1 MPASRPPSQSTIS
14 RPDTPPP
21 NPLSRA
27 HTSSS
32 SRHPS
37 SEPLAPAR
45 GFSAGRDQGGSS
57 GTTSRSA
64 RSGIARAA
72 LIVSLGNIASRI
84 FGLIRDNRNAYFF
97 GATGSMSAFEAASL
111 VPKNIYELL
120 VGGMVSAALVPVFSE
135 YATQKDSEELWHLV
149 SVMLS
154 LVVVVMGGFLLLA
167 EVAAPLL
174 TRALVGGFNAPLQ
187 SLTAA
192 LIRIISPAI
201 IFFGVSGLLTAVL
214 YAQQVFTYP
223 AIGAAVFN
231 LGGILGTQLLARRI
245 GVASLTLGI
254 VLGAFLQMAVQLPG
268 LRGARLRFCLDLRHP
283 ALRRIIT
290 LYIPVVVSLIVSQ
303 IGIVI
308 DRNLASRVGEQ
319 AIAWMAAATRLREFP
334 LGLVSTAVSMAVL
347 PALSRLNLR
356 TGRAEFKDTVGLG
369 LRLVLVL
376 IIPAVVGLW
385 VLGPSIIAL
394 IFQHGEF
401 TAVDTTQTSRA
412 LFCYL
417 LGTPFAAVDLL
428 LIFAFYSQKD
438 TLTPVVV
445 GIVCVF
451 IYLAVAP
458 TLAFI
463 AGWGMLGLVLAN
475 SVQLGAHALIMLSLL
490 RRRIGTLARQQ
501 LLLTVV
507 KIALASAV
515 MGLTTHVALVALR
528 LALPGDSLVYRG
540 ILVAGAGG
548 VGAMFYAFTVLRLR
562 VGEAE
567 LLLGVFRRRMAR
579 SHIREA
585 GNGALP
591 SAGTRSTKLD

>member
-1 MPASRPPSQSTIS
+1 VVASPPPSRSANSRPV
-14 RPDTPPP
+14 TPP
-21 NPLSRA
+21 
-27 HTSSS
+27 
-32 SRHPS
+32 RHPLGGAGTLS
-37 SEPLAPAR
+37 PTRRPAPERPVLRPA
-45 GFSAGRDQGGSS
+45 FSAGQDRERGSS
-57 GTTSRSA
+57 TPSSSGRG
-64 RSGIARAA
+64 GIARAA

-135 YATQKDSEELWHLV
+135 YAGQKESKELWHLV

-154 LVVVVMGGFLLLA
+154 LVVVVMGGFLLLT
-167 EVAAPLL
+167 ELAAPLL
-174 TRALVGGFNAPLQ
+174 TRALVGGFSSTLQ
-187 SLTAA
+187 NMTSG
-192 LIRIISPAI
+192 LIRIISPSV

-214 YAQQVFTYP
+214 YAEQVFTYP

-254 VLGAFLQMAVQLPG
+254 VLGAFLQMAVQVPG
-268 LRGARLRFCLDLRHP
+268 LRGARLRFSLDLRHP
-283 ALRRIIT
+283 ALRRIVV
-290 LYIPVVVSLIVSQ
+290 LYIPVVVSLVVSQ

-347 PALSRLNLR
+347 PALCRLNLR
-356 TGRAEFKDTVGLG
+356 TGREEFKDTVGLG

-376 IIPAVVGLW
+376 MIPAVVGLW

-401 TAVDTTQTSRA
+401 TAVDTVQTSRA
-412 LFCYL
+412 LTCYL

-428 LIFAFYSQKD
+428 LVFAFYSQKD
-438 TLTPVVV
+438 TVTPVIV

-458 TLAFI
+458 TLAFV
-463 AGWGMLGLVLAN
+463 AGWRMLGLVLAN
-475 SVQLGAHALIMLSLL
+475 SVQLGAHAVIMLSLL
-490 RRRIGTLARQQ
+490 RRRIGTLAKQQ
-501 LLLTVV
+501 LLLSIL

-515 MGLTTHVALVALR
+515 MGLTAHVALAALR
-528 LALPGDSLVYRG
+528 LALPGDRLLHRA
-540 ILVAGAGG
+540 ILVGGAGA
-548 VGAMFYAFTVLRLR
+548 VGTIFYAFMVLRLK

-567 LLLGVFRRRMAR
+567 LLLGMFRRRMR
-579 SHIREA
+579 RTYPT
-585 GNGALP
+585 GAESGASP
-591 SAGTRSTKLD
+591 SVGRGSTRLD

>member
-1 MPASRPPSQSTIS
+1 MSQPSSPPSNHSSSSTS
-14 RPDTPPP
+14 AHYPADKVRTPPP
-21 NPLSRA
+21 GA
-27 HTSSS
+27 
-32 SRHPS
+32 
-37 SEPLAPAR
+37 
-45 GFSAGRDQGGSS
+45 
-57 GTTSRSA
+57 SA
-64 RSGIARAA
+64 RSGRGGIARAA

-97 GATGSMSAFEAASL
+97 GATGEMSAFEAASL

-135 YATQKDSEELWHLV
+135 YAAHKESKELWHLV

-167 EVAAPLL
+167 EVAAPLI
-174 TRALVGGFNAPLQ
+174 TRSLVGGFGTPLQ
-187 SLTAA
+187 NLTTT

-201 IFFGVSGLLTAVL
+201 VFFGVSGMLTAVL
-214 YAQQVFTYP
+214 YAQQTFTYP

-231 LGGILGTQLLARRI
+231 LGGILGVQLLARRF

-254 VLGAFLQMAVQLPG
+254 VLGAFLQMAVQVPG
-268 LRGARLRFCLDLRHP
+268 LRGARLRFSLDLRHP
-283 ALRRIIT
+283 ALRRIII
-290 LYIPVVVSLIVSQ
+290 LYIPVVISLVVSQ

-356 TGRAEFKDTVGLG
+356 TGREEFKDTIGLG

-376 IIPAVVGLW
+376 IVPAVVGLW

-401 TAVDTTQTSRA
+401 TVLDTVQTSRA
-412 LFCYL
+412 LICYL

-438 TLTPVVV
+438 TVTPVIV
-445 GIVCVF
+445 GIVCVL
-451 IYLAVAP
+451 IYLGVAP
-458 TLAFI
+458 VLGFVL
-463 AGWGMLGLVLAN
+463 GWGMLGLALAN
-475 SVQLGAHALIMLSLL
+475 SIQLTAHALIMLVLL
-490 RRRIGTLARQQ
+490 YRRLGNLARQQ
-501 LLLTVV
+501 LLATMV
-507 KIALASAV
+507 KITVASVV
-515 MGLTTHVALVALR
+515 MGLAVYGALAALR
-528 LALPGDSLVYRG
+528 LALPGDRLLHRA
-540 ILVAGAGG
+540 ILVGGAGAVG
-548 VGAMFYAFTVLRLR
+548 VVFYTFAVLRLR
-562 VGEAE
+562 VGEAN
-567 LLLGVFRRRMAR
+567 LLLRLLRGKARRA
-579 SHIREA
+579 
-585 GNGALP
+585 
-591 SAGTRSTKLD
+591 